1 MPPERVIDTVD
12 VYYIQSRFRR
22 LSLRFL
28 SYIVLKEEIQ
38 ADSHDSIEDARAAL
52 ELYREFQRHEQDG
65 DFDEFLLQV
74 YDEGKKLVR
83 QFLLLTP
90 LTRFLLLKLQL

>member
-1 MPPERVIDTVD
+1 M
-12 VYYIQSRFRR
+12 YYIQSRFRR
-22 LSLRFL
+22 LALRFL

-38 ADSHDSIEDARAAL
+38 VDTHDSIEDARAAL
-52 ELYREFQRHEQDG
+52 MLYQEFQMHEQEG

-83 QFLLLTP
+83 CCLCGQFP
-90 LTRFLLLKLQL
+90 IARYSG